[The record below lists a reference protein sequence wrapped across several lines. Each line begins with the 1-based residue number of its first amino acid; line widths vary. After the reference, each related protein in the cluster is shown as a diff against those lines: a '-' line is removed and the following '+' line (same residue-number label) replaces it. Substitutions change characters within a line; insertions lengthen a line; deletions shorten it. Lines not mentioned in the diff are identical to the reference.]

1 MVHFMMIPHQSLPH
15 IAPMMHLA
23 DKLAACE
30 GVTCTIFLYKNLLEA
45 LPTDGLRDGVHLLA
59 LPPMK
64 GPPVP
69 MNPLA
74 NGEALGR
81 VVNEYFDKELLG
93 AGGGIEGKPQYHC
106 LISDLLLQWT
116 VQAAARL
123 QIPRYI
129 LCAMSA
135 FAVLLILHHPK
146 TKEDMER
153 PKILH
158 WPNIIPG
165 PLVSTFFATKRKVE
179 GPKFVINSINGAA
192 GILENTFSEL
202 EHETI
207 AELQRMGVNM
217 IPVGPLSSPVQPTK
231 NFKGHSNENF
241 NDVGDECLK
250 WLDEQPPTSVVYVN
264 FGTTGFNMFSTEM
277 VHELALGLEGSEARF
292 LWVLRPPPGLSAEEA
307 EQVLPYGFE
316 ERVKGRGLI
325 TRGWAPQLQIL
336 EHRST
341 GAFLMQGGWNST
353 LETIC
358 RGVPFIAWATYA
370 DQPVNIKF
378 AADGAKLGVMLPS
391 QDVRTG
397 LPLRVDRHDVEKAIR
412 LVLSSEEGNLIR
424 KNAQN
429 MKVAAAKA
437 VSPEGSSS
445 RSLMSFVKGLQ
456 IAEEHRH
463 TELPN

>member
-23 DKLAACE
+23 DKLAAYE
-30 GVTCTIFLYKNLLEA
+30 GVTCTIFLYKNLLEE
-45 LPTDGLRDGVHLLA
+45 LPSDGLRDGVHILA
-59 LPPMK
+59 LPPMQ
-64 GPPVP
+64 GPPILG
-69 MNPLA
+69 NPLA

-93 AGGGIEGKPQYHC
+93 AGGDIEGKPRYHC
-106 LISDLLLQWT
+106 LISDILLQWT

-129 LCAMSA
+129 LSAMSA
-135 FAVLLILHHPK
+135 FAVLMVLHHPI
-146 TKEDMER
+146 TKKDMER

-165 PLVSTFFATKRKVE
+165 PLISTFFLAKRK
-179 GPKFVINSINGAA
+179 GQGSSRYLG
-192 GILENTFSEL
+192 
-202 EHETI
+202 EHIFRTGTCRSI
-207 AELQRMGVNM
+207 AELQRKGVNM
-217 IPVGPLSSPVQPTK
+217 IPVGPLSSTVQPTK

-264 FGTTGFNMFSTEM
+264 FGTTGFTNFSIEM

-307 EQVLPYGFE
+307 EQVLPSGFE
-316 ERVKGRGLI
+316 ERVKGRGPI
-325 TRGWAPQLQIL
+325 TRDWAPQLQIL

-341 GAFLMQGGWNST
+341 AAFLMQGGWNST

-358 RGVPFIAWATYA
+358 RGDPFIAWATFA
-370 DQPVNIKF
+370 DQPVNVKF

-391 QDVRTG
+391 QDVSTG

-412 LVLSSEEGNLIR
+412 LVLSSEESNLIR

-437 VSPEGSSS
+437 VSPKGSSS

-456 IAEEHRH
+456 IAEEYRH
-463 TELPN
+463 TELHN